1 MAFKQN
7 NKQIK
12 KIIKELKG
20 ASKLH
25 AGQAE
30 KLESM
35 VEKSP
40 AKLREIRE
48 RLLNKGKRKQEQEQ
62 PKTPTIKEAQQYDFM
77 KQQFEDFNPKTDT
90 IFSGTSQ
97 DMYIAG
103 KYAQGDAD
111 RAKAKLQGKTT
122 KKDGATRTTYTGPGA
137 QMKNEKF
144 AYAKS
149 PSGRDV
155 FMSYR
160 KYDKEDIKGSPAQKR
175 MGKFKDSKA
184 PDAEGKFRDLS
195 APALASWMIKS
206 RKGNLSK
213 IISSLNQQIIFR
225 RNKDPKYAAKMRR
238 TQDIVRKRLGKDKK

>member
-30 KLESM
+30 KLEKM
-35 VEKSP
+35 VDDSPFHKDKPKSGLGRKDLKTTGRELVRDYDL
-40 AKLREIRE
+40 AKQAF
-48 RLLNKGKRKQEQEQ
+48 GDSFS
-62 PKTPTIKEAQQYDFM
+62 PS
-77 KQQFEDFNPKTDT
+77 DT
-90 IFSGTSQ
+90 I
-97 DMYIAG
+97 IADYSKDLG
-103 KYAQGDAD
+103 ISIKKAGLSAKRAAGSLADAGPSYS
-111 RAKAKLQGKTT
+111 LQNFPRPKQKIYQTA
-122 KKDGATRTTYTGPGA
+122 KDGSYVTF
-137 QMKNEKF
+137 QKF
-144 AYAKS
+144 
-149 PSGRDV
+149 
-155 FMSYR
+155 
-160 KYDKEDIKGSPAQKR
+160 DKDELKGSVVKPTSALKKR

-184 PDAEGKFRDLS
+184 PDAEGKFRDLA

>member
-30 KLESM
+30 KLEKM
-35 VEKSP
+35 VDDSP
-40 AKLREIRE
+40 FRKE
-48 RLLNKGKRKQEQEQ
+48 KGKKGKKNKKDTTASE
-62 PKTPTIKEAQQYDFM
+62 PSYKDYAAKFS
-77 KQQFEDFNPKTDT
+77 DFNPKSDT
-90 IFSGTSQ
+90 LFVGQSLDMGVSRKKAGMKGNISINKGASKPGVTGEKIF
-97 DMYIAG
+97 
-103 KYAQGDAD
+103 QGE
-111 RAKAKLQGKTT
+111 
-122 KKDGATRTTYTGPGA
+122 Y
-137 QMKNEKF
+137 
-144 AYAKS
+144 
-149 PSGRDV
+149 PSGQTKYTTV
-155 FMSYR
+155 R
-160 KYDKEDIKGSPAQKR
+160 KYTKTSSPAQKR

-184 PDAEGKFRDLS
+184 PDAEGKFRDLA

-206 RKGNLSK
+206 RKVNLSK